1 MASSSQPGR
10 RLIALD
16 VGARRVGVAVSDE
29 LGLIASP
36 VESVD
41 MKRDGMDRLVALI
54 ERYDPERII
63 IGLPLGMSGRE
74 GPQAAATRAFAQQ
87 LRGRVDRPIIFWD
100 ERLTTFMAD
109 QSLIEAGHRRARR
122 KQHVDAVAA
131 ALILQSYLDSQR
143 A

>member
-41 MKRDGMDRLVALI
+41 MKRDGMDHLVALI

-87 LRGRVDRPIIFWD
+87 LRGRVDRPIVFWD